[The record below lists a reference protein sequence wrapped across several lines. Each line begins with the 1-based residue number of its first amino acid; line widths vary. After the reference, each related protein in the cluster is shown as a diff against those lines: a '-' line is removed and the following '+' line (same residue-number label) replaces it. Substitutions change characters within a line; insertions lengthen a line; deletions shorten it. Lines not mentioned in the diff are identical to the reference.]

1 MSRNIE
7 QITDGIDDQI
17 AGVLTQ
23 IEEAEAEITRLQ
35 ALIPSKQ
42 I

>member
-17 AGVLTQ
+17 AGINTQ
-23 IEEAEAEITRLQ
+23 IQEAEAEITRLQ
-35 ALIPSKQ
+35 AL
-42 I
+42 